1 MATTFDVNRIGG
13 GTFELVQDPTTGKY
27 IIKQVGFTP
36 VKKLTLPDYT
46 TAGSTAGTTDTSKA
60 TTEATTQTLT
70 QQTTEAFKPAGGGE
84 AIDYTGSEMLSQAQL
99 QKEAKKIDPQVD
111 TSTTTL
117 GIARPTMR
125 DIAGDTTEQQK
136 QETPYQ
142 DAIMR
147 GSAGVKAAERTVPGI
162 IVDRKAPTRPE
173 YSFTRPS
180 GIDAPMTTKESALGI
195 SRVAPSATRTAKEAD
210 FASGVYKSGTDAIKS
225 DTDAIMRGATG
236 VKYQEPTLSVQAN
249 TAFKKINTGLKA
261 LANSVGSIIDP
272 ILKSSPII
280 GALDALTTP
289 ETITQKHDKQYFTDR
304 GDGRIGGNPATDLYA
319 GFNRVSK
326 TGNLEA
332 AGDKRIE
339 TREATIERKG
349 IKSASNPNGVSQSFV
364 DNTNK
369 MKDQAKDY
377 KQSVR
382 SSANNVPPSQRG
394 GGGDPGCFIKG
405 TLITMLDGSKK
416 PVEQVD
422 LGDNVAVG
430 GKVFAVGKFLNTE
443 LYDYKGI
450 KVSGSHMVNEDG
462 VWLRVRDT
470 KHGKSLGND
479 LNTVY
484 VFGSENRRILINDIL
499 FTDYFEVN
507 EQDQLINNEEDFF
520 NNWKTHAI
528 NEDINNVNILN
539 AN

>member
-13 GTFELVQDPTTGKY
+13 GTFELVQDPATGSY
-27 IIKQVGFTP
+27 TLKQVGFTP
-36 VKKLTLPDYT
+36 VKKLTIPSYT
-46 TAGSTAGTTDTSKA
+46 TATTTGTTDTSKA
-60 TTEATTQTLT
+60 TTEATTQTIA
-70 QQTTEAFKPAGGGE
+70 QQTTEAFKPAGGGDR
-84 AIDYTGSEMLSQAQL
+84 IDYTGGSMLSQTQL
-99 QKEAKKIDPQVD
+99 QKEASKIDPQ
-111 TSTTTL
+111 L
-117 GIARPTMR
+117 GITRPTMR
-125 DIAGDTTEQQK
+125 DIAGEALPST
-136 QETPYQ
+136 QEMVDKPYQ

-147 GSAGVKAAERTVPGI
+147 GSLGVKAAERTVPGI
-162 IVDRKAPTRPE
+162 VVDKDTIKPFGAFDVTPKGTTTRPE
-173 YSFTRPS
+173 YKFTRPS
-180 GIDAPMTTKESALGI
+180 GIDTPMVSEYKTTRPSGIDAKAP
-195 SRVAPSATRTAKEAD
+195 
-210 FASGVYKSGTDAIKS
+210 YQ
-225 DTDAIMRGATG
+225 DAIMRGATG
-236 VKYQEPTLSVQAN
+236 VKYEKPTLSVQAN
-249 TAFKKINTGLKA
+249 TTLKKVSTGLKA
-261 LANSVGSIIDP
+261 LGDAVGSA
-272 ILKSSPII
+272 LKSSPII

-289 ETITQKHDKQYFTDR
+289 ETITQKHDKKYFNANEN
-304 GDGRIGGNPATDLYA
+304 GRISGNPATDLYA

-339 TREATIERKG
+339 TREKTIQKKG

-369 MKDQAKDY
+369 MKEQSKDY

-382 SSANNVPPSQRG
+382 TSANNVPPSQRG